1 MRKDVA
7 MDVRIPRLRLTGPT
21 VGAILAAGFGISAL
35 SYQNGFPPLA
45 AAAAGVAT
53 IAFGVWTAAT
63 ER

>member
-1 MRKDVA
+1 
-7 MDVRIPRLRLTGPT
+7 MDVRIPGQRLTGPT
-21 VGAILAAGFGISAL
+21 AGAILAAGLGIGAL

-45 AAAAGVAT
+45 ATAAGVAT